1 MSVPKDYLERVYAGI
16 LGKIIGVYLGRP
28 FEGWSHERIVRELG
42 PIRYYVHKQ
51 FAKPLVVI
59 DDDISGTFTFVRALS
74 DFGAGEN
81 IGAAQIGETWLN
93 YIIENR
99 TILWWGGFGNSTEHT
114 AFVRLHQGI
123 EAPRSGSIEL
133 NGKIVAEQIGAQI
146 FIDSWAMVAPG
157 NPRLAFSLAGKAA
170 SVSHDG
176 EAVLAAQL
184 LAVME
189 AQAFVEPDI
198 NALFDL
204 GLSFLPAD
212 SLVAR
217 LVNDL
222 RAWHAESRD
231 WTETRARVDEIYGYH
246 KYGGNCHIIPNCAVV
261 LLSLLYCGDD
271 FAKALM
277 IANTSGWDTDC
288 NSGNVGCLM
297 GIKNG
302 LKGIDAGPDWRG
314 PVADRLLVSSAD
326 GSRSVTDA
334 VREAYEIVRIGCA
347 LQNSAVP
354 IVPKSGARFHFEL
367 PGSVQG
373 FEVDETTP
381 GSASVHLANAEGES
395 RLGTRCLAIQYDRL
409 IQDSAVRVGTR
420 TLMTPAEAKETH
432 YALMAS
438 PTVFPGQ
445 TVRAGI
451 KADAGNSTAV
461 IATLYVSAYGPDDN
475 VEIHR
480 GTATELPPDGTE
492 ELVWKIGDLGGAPI
506 GSIGI
511 ELASNKSASGAV
523 YLDYLNWT
531 GVPETTFRRVGDP
544 GEVSRMWLRAWVNAV
559 DNAATRWPNAFHLS
573 QGNGTGLFVMG
584 GGDWR
589 DYVVKST
596 LTLRLGRSFG
606 LAARVRGLRR
616 YYAFLL
622 GANQTA
628 RIVRRYGETVLLA
641 EIEYQWASEQPYE
654 LKLEVSGTEIGGS
667 VDGKE
672 ILRVT
677 DATDDL
683 DSGGFGFICEEGL
696 LLSDELSVSSCQS
709 SVSVVRNPER

>member
-1 MSVPKDYLERVYAGI
+1 MPIPKDYLERVYAGI

-28 FEGWSHERIVRELG
+28 FEGWSHERILRELG
-42 PIRYYVHKQ
+42 PIRYYVHEQ
-51 FAKPLVVI
+51 LGKPLVVI

-74 DFGAGEN
+74 DFGDSEK

-157 NPRLAFSLAGKAA
+157 NPRLAFDLAGKAA

-198 NALFDL
+198 NALFEL
-204 GLSFLPAD
+204 GLSFLPTG
-212 SLVAR
+212 SLVGR

-222 RAWHAESRD
+222 RAWHAKWRD
-231 WTETRARVDEIYGYH
+231 WKQTRARVDEIYGYH

-261 LLSLLYCGDD
+261 LLSLLYSEDD
-271 FAKALM
+271 FANALM

-302 LKGIDAGPDWRG
+302 IKGIDAGPDWRG

-334 VREAYEIVRIGCA
+334 VRETYEIVRIGCA
-347 LQNSAVP
+347 LQNGAAPVL
-354 IVPKSGARFHFEL
+354 PKNGARFHFEL

-373 FEVDETTP
+373 FEIDSTTP
-381 GSASVHLANAEGES
+381 GSASVRLANVEGES
-395 RLGTRCLAIQYDRL
+395 RLGTRSLSIRFDSLIRDAAI
-409 IQDSAVRVGTR
+409 RVGTR

-445 TVRAGI
+445 TVRAGV
-451 KADAGNSTAV
+451 KGGSGNPVAVTAS
-461 IATLYVSAYGPDDN
+461 LYVSVYGRGDN

-480 GTATELPPDGTE
+480 GTAIELPPDGAG
-492 ELVWKIGDLGGAPI
+492 ELVWRIGDLGGAPI
-506 GSIGI
+506 ANIGI
-511 ELASNKSASGAV
+511 ELTSEKSASGTV

-531 GVPETTFRRVGDP
+531 GVPETTFRRVGER

-573 QGNGTGLFVMG
+573 QSNGTGLFIMG

-589 DYVVKST
+589 DYVVTST
-596 LTLRLGRSFG
+596 LTPRLGRAFG

-622 GANQTA
+622 TANRTA
-628 RIVRRYGETVLLA
+628 RIVRQFGETTLLG
-641 EIEYQWASEQPYE
+641 ETEFRWAFEQPYE

-667 VDGKE
+667 IEGKE

-677 DATDDL
+677 DATHGV
-683 DSGGFGFICEEGL
+683 DSGGFGFVCEEGL
-696 LLSDELSVSSCQS
+696 VLSDELA
-709 SVSVVRNPER
+709 VRPV

>member
-1 MSVPKDYLERVYAGI
+1 VPIPKDYLERVYAGV

-28 FEGWSHERIVRELG
+28 FEGWTHERILRELG
-42 PIRYYVHKQ
+42 PIRYYVHDR
-51 FAKPLVVI
+51 FGKPLVVI
-59 DDDISGTFTFVRALS
+59 DDDISGTLTFVRALP
-74 DFGAGEN
+74 DFGNQEK
-81 IGAAQIGETWLN
+81 ISAADIGETWLN

-157 NPRLAFSLAGKAA
+157 NPKLAFDLAGKAA

-176 EAVLAAQL
+176 EAVLAAQF

-198 NALFDL
+198 DALFEL
-204 GLSFLPAD
+204 GLSFLPME

-217 LVNDL
+217 LAKDL
-222 RAWHAESRD
+222 RSWRAEWRD
-231 WTETRARVDEIYGYH
+231 WRESRARVEEIYGYQ
-246 KYGGNCHIIPNCAVV
+246 KYRGNCHIIPNCAVV
-261 LLSLLYCGDD
+261 LLSLLYSEDD
-271 FAKALM
+271 FANALM

-302 LKGIDAGPDWRG
+302 LQGIDAGPDWRG
-314 PVADRLLVSSAD
+314 PVADRLLISSAD

-334 VREAYEIVRIGCA
+334 VREAYELVRIGWA
-347 LQNSAVP
+347 LEHTVP
-354 IVPKSGARFHFEL
+354 PLPPKNGARFHFEL

-373 FEVDETTP
+373 FESDETATR
-381 GSASVHLANAEGES
+381 SVRLANVEGES
-395 RLGTRCLAIQYDRL
+395 RLGTRSLSIRFDRV
-409 IQDSAVRVGTR
+409 ARNATVRVGTP

-438 PTVFPGQ
+438 PTLFPGQ
-445 TVRAGI
+445 TVRAGV
-451 KADAGNSTAV
+451 KADAGNADSV
-461 IATLYVSAYGPDDN
+461 ICGLYISVYGRGDC
-475 VEIHR
+475 VEVRR
-480 GTATELPPDGTE
+480 GGAIALPPGGSD

-506 GSIGI
+506 ASVGI
-511 ELASNKSASGAV
+511 ELTPEESASGRV
-523 YLDYLNWT
+523 FLDYLDWT
-531 GVPETTFRRVGDP
+531 GVPETTFRRVGKV
-544 GEVSRMWLRAWVNAV
+544 GESSGMWLRAWVNAV
-559 DNAATRWPNAFHLS
+559 DDVATQWPSAFHLS
-573 QGNGTGLFVMG
+573 QSNGTGLFVMG

-596 LTLRLGRSFG
+596 ITPRLATSFG

-616 YYAFLL
+616 YYAFVLA
-622 GANQTA
+622 ANQSA
-628 RIVRRYGETVLLA
+628 RIVRRSGQETLLGQTCFRW
-641 EIEYQWASEQPYE
+641 EFERPYE
-654 LKLEVSGTEIGGS
+654 VMLDVNGMEIAGS

-672 ILRVT
+672 VLRVKDT
-677 DATDDL
+677 L
-683 DSGGFGFICEEGL
+683 PGVESGGFGYVCQEGL
-696 LLSDELSVSSCQS
+696 ILSDELT
-709 SVSVVRNPER
+709 VRPQRIF